1 MNAQTEH
8 EIAQNEPHLTPSEP
22 QRAPNE
28 PEVTRTWHEIDALE
42 SLDVAALKARY
53 LELFGEA
60 APSRHRQV
68 LVRRIAWRLQAL
80 AEGDLSER
88 ARQRAAAIAR
98 DADLRLT
105 APRSPRDGFPLLRRG
120 DRDLRLPA
128 PGTILTRRFEDHS
141 ITVEVLEKGF
151 RYEGV
156 VYRSLSA
163 VARKISGTQWN
174 GFLFFASALNGGGR
188 KA

>member
-88 ARQRAAAIAR
+88 ARHRAAAIAR

>member
-1 MNAQTEH
+1 MWR
-8 EIAQNEPHLTPSEP
+8 EIE
-22 QRAPNE
+22 
-28 PEVTRTWHEIDALE
+28 ALE
-42 SLDVAALKARY
+42 NLDVAGLKTRY

-60 APSRHRQV
+60 APCRHRQS
-68 LVRRIAWRLQAL
+68 LVRRIAWRLQAQ

-105 APRSPRDGFPLLRRG
+105 APRSPRDGFPILRRV
-120 DRDLRLPA
+120 DRDARIPA
-128 PGTILTRRFEDHS
+128 PGTILTRRFEDRV

-151 RYEGV
+151 RYEGD

-163 VARKISGTQWN
+163 VARRISGTQWN
-174 GFLFFASALNGGGR
+174 GFLFFASALNAIGR
-188 KA
+188 KP